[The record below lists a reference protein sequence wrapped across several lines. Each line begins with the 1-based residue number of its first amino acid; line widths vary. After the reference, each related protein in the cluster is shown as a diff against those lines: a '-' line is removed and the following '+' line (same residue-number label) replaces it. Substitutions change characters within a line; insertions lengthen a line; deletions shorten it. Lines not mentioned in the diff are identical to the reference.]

1 MTTIAYRDGVMAADS
16 GSWMGDARHG
26 WAEKLAKGPDG
37 TLYGVAG
44 GAPEALGFLDW
55 VNAGANPETM
65 PHAEAL
71 PDGGNSFIVLAVSPG
86 GPVRIIC
93 AKGVETYDAPYFS
106 IGGGSAT
113 AFGALYAGA
122 TAAQS
127 IEAAKEHGSSAF
139 GRVQTI
145 SHGDFAC

>member
-16 GSWMGDARHG
+16 GSWMGDACHS
-26 WAEKLAKGPDG
+26 WANKLAKGPDG

-65 PHAEAL
+65 PKAEVM
-71 PDGGNSFIVLAVSPG
+71 PDGGNSFLVMAVSSG
-86 GPVRIIC
+86 GPVRVIA
-93 AKGVETYDAPYFS
+93 AKGVETYDAPYFA

-113 AFGALYAGA
+113 AFGALWAGA
-122 TAAQS
+122 SATDA
-127 IEAAKEHGSSAF
+127 IEATKEHGSSAH
-139 GRVQTI
+139 GSVRPI
-145 SHGDFAC
+145 SHEG